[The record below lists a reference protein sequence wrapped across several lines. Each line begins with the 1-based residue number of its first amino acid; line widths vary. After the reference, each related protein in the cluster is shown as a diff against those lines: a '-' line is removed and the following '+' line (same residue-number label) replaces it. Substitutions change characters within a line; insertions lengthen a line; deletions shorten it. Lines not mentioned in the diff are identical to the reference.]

1 MCPSQPS
8 TERTMRP
15 LGSLAA
21 GILRFAS
28 TCSFGVNTASGT
40 PRAEALRGGNTAA
53 APRTEALRA
62 EKRPEPRLAA
72 ELRLPVVG
80 CRPSGHGN
88 EGMGDAGAQ
97 SSSQPSSGDVVE
109 RRPPLSAAGLGLH
122 APTADDGADDDVGV
136 AAMAPTAATGPA
148 RGRLGFRVPVE
159 EGVAVAASRLV
170 LRKEDCLEHG
180 VGAALGTLRLRA
192 MPEEGCL
199 EHDATTPAAERSTPP
214 PSVGLRA
221 GKRCESGEAQDDSRS
236 KWSYGD
242 HRSRSSS
249 CRSPSA
255 PGSCSACACRSSSSA
270 PGSNSGSSACP
281 SVSSAV
287 GSAVGSTAAVGSAA
301 VASAAVGSAVGS
313 PAAVGSS
320 GGVLDTKRRRA
331 PLLATRG
338 RGNSGG
344 AVAARATSCSVAAL
358 CHACAVAFQTAMS
371 VGLTPCCG
379 STGATE

>member
-199 EHDATTPAAERSTPP
+199 PIPVGTGLLLSLCLPIVVVGAGLQLRFIGLPFRQLCRRLCRWLHRRRRLRRR
-214 PSVGLRA
+214 GLRRRRLCRRLPCCRRLLRRRPRHQA
-221 GKRCESGEAQDDSRS
+221 PTRAAARHSRPRQFGRC
-236 KWSYGD
+236 
-242 HRSRSSS
+242 
-249 CRSPSA
+249 C
-255 PGSCSACACRSSSSA
+255 
-270 PGSNSGSSACP
+270 SGS
-281 SVSSAV
+281 
-287 GSAVGSTAAVGSAA
+287 GDF
-301 VASAAVGSAVGS
+301 
-313 PAAVGSS
+313 
-320 GGVLDTKRRRA
+320 VL
-331 PLLATRG
+331 G
-338 RGNSGG
+338 RGPVPRLRGGLPNSNVCGLD
-344 AVAARATSCSVAAL
+344 AMLRFNRRHRVACIDRISGRARA
-358 CHACAVAFQTAMS
+358 
-371 VGLTPCCG
+371 
-379 STGATE
+379 